1 MCGAVKVITW
11 NLGYWQHR
19 PFHED
24 AWNYLREE
32 VKPDLAL
39 LQEVK
44 PPLLNEGERLLFK
57 PVHGGWGTATYSRC
71 SPLVELGFVGYPGRV
86 ATAQL
91 ECSGVKINAA
101 SIHAPI
107 IEGRVFPHLDRIFDE
122 IEALMGAM
130 TFIVGGD
137 LNSARLAEKV
147 WPGYGH
153 GPFFVR
159 LADSPFFDCMMEF
172 HDEEQQTYFRHDVT
186 RPWQDDHLFVSHN
199 LAEKV
204 VSCEVLNNDI
214 TKRVSDHRPILA
226 EINL

>member
-24 AWNYLREE
+24 AWNYLRE
-32 VKPDLAL
+32 
-39 LQEVK
+39 EVK